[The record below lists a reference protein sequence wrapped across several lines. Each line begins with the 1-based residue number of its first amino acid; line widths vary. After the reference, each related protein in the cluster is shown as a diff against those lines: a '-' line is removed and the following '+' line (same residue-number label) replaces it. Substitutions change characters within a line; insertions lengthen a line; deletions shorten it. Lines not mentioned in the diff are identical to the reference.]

1 MGHLNTQI
9 TDPYRKYVPGH
20 TEIRKLHSV
29 KAPLP
34 PPSHDWP
41 GSNGFWAPGPPLG
54 PPSGTQ
60 LVQKRSKFSIF
71 LRILK
76 YFQNFSNIFKNF
88 QKFSK
93 VCKQQKSC
101 ANIFQDMQDRK
112 KNAFKP
118 KTNTKTYK
126 FVSNL
131 CHQHKIFEILLL

>member
-20 TEIRKLHSV
+20 TEIRKSHPAE
-29 KAPLP
+29 APLP

-54 PPSGTQ
+54 PPSGPQ
-60 LVQKRSKFSIF
+60 LVQTRSKFSKIF
-71 LRILK
+71 K
-76 YFQNFSNIFKNF
+76 NFQNFSNKFKKNKNF

-112 KNAFKP
+112 KKTLSNQKQTP
-118 KTNTKTYK
+118 KRTNLFQICVINIK
-126 FVSNL
+126 FL
-131 CHQHKIFEILLL
+131 KFY